1 MKNILI
7 ITATDEEIEAIKAKF
22 ENLEQIRV
30 KDLTCWKGKTNQRNY
45 ILTKA
50 GIGKVNAARVTQ
62 LMIDTFETEHIINI
76 GAAGAV
82 NEQLEIGDIVIGEK
96 LVQHDF
102 DTTAFGDERGYITGV
117 GKYFESNENLIKAC
131 SEVIENSRI
140 DTKNIFGI
148 IATGDMF
155 CTKNEIKE
163 YIRKEFNADCVE
175 MEGAAIAQVCT
186 LNKIPFLVI
195 RSISDKL
202 NGSNEID
209 YNEFAKLAAERV
221 ANFVLE
227 I

>member
-7 ITATDEEIEAIKAKF
+7 ITATDEEIEAIKSKF
-22 ENLEQIRV
+22 ESLEEIEIR
-30 KDLTCWKGKTNQRNY
+30 DLKCWIGIFNEKNY

-62 LMIDTFETEHIINI
+62 LLIDSFDVEYVINI

-82 NEQLEIGDIVIGEK
+82 NELLEIGDIVIGEK

-102 DTTAFGDERGYITGV
+102 DTTAFGDEKGYITGV
-117 GKYFESNENLIKAC
+117 GKYFTSDEKLIKAC
-131 SEVIENSRI
+131 SEIIENSKI
-140 DTKNIFGI
+140 NTKSIFGI

-163 YIRKEFNADCVE
+163 YIRNEFNADCVE
-175 MEGAAIAQVCT
+175 MEGASIAQVCT

-202 NGSNEID
+202 NGNNQID
-209 YNEFAKLAAERV
+209 YNEFAKLASERV
-221 ANFVLE
+221 ASFVLE

>member
-1 MKNILI
+1 MKKILI

-22 ENLEQIRV
+22 ENLEEIKVR
-30 KDLTCWKGKTNQRNY
+30 DLTCWKGMANQKSY

-62 LMIDTFETEHIINI
+62 LLIDSFDIEYAINI

-82 NEQLEIGDIVIGEK
+82 NEMLEIGDIVIAEK

-117 GKYFESNENLIKAC
+117 GKYFTSDENLIKAC
-131 SEVIENSRI
+131 SEIIENSKI
-140 DTKNIFGI
+140 NTKSIFGI

-163 YIRKEFNADCVE
+163 FIRNEFNADCVE
-175 MEGAAIAQVCT
+175 MEGASIAQVCT

-209 YNEFAKLAAERV
+209 YNEFAKLASERV

>member
-7 ITATDEEIEAIKAKF
+7 ITATDEEIEAIRSKF
-22 ENLEQIRV
+22 ETLEEIRV
-30 KDLTCWKGKTNQRNY
+30 KDLICWVGMSNEKKY

-62 LMIDTFETEHIINI
+62 LLLDHFDSEYVINI

-82 NEQLEIGDIVIGEK
+82 NEKLEIGDIVIGEK

-102 DTTAFGDERGYITGV
+102 DTTAFGDEKGYITDV
-117 GKYFESNENLIKAC
+117 GKFFESDVKLIEKCQEAMK
-131 SEVIENSRI
+131 SNYNDVKS
-140 DTKNIFGI
+140 TFGI
-148 IATGDMF
+148 IATGDVF

-163 YIRKEFNADCVE
+163 YIRNEFNADCVE
-175 MEGAAIAQVCT
+175 MEGASIAQVCT

-202 NGSNEID
+202 NGNNQID
-209 YNEFAKLAAERV
+209 YNEFAKLAADRV

>member
-1 MKNILI
+1 MKNVLI

-22 ENLEQIRV
+22 KNLEEIKI
-30 KDLTCWKGKTNQRNY
+30 KDLKCWIGKSNEKKY

-62 LMIDTFETEHIINI
+62 LLIDSFDFEYVINI

-82 NEQLEIGDIVIGEK
+82 NELLEIGDIVIGEK

-117 GKYFESNENLIKAC
+117 GKYFESNEKLIKAC
-131 SEVIENSRI
+131 SEVIENSKI
-140 DTKNIFGI
+140 NIKSIFGI
-148 IATGDMF
+148 IATGDVF

-163 YIRKEFNADCVE
+163 YIRNDFKADCVE

-186 LNKIPFLVI
+186 LNRIPFLVI

-202 NGSNEID
+202 NGNNQID

-221 ANFVLE
+221 ANFVLK